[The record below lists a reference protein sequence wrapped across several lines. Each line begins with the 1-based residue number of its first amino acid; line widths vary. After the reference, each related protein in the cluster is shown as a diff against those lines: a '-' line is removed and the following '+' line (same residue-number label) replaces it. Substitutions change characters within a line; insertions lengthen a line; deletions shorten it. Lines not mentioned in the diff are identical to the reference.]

1 MSELTRPLAVLGWD
15 ERLAVAFEPHAK
27 AGLVPGRV
35 RLEHNH
41 VYRVIGA
48 DREWL
53 AEASGRIKYQAT
65 GRSALPAVGDWV
77 ALRPNETDGP
87 ALIRAILPRR
97 TWFSRRAAG
106 RRTDEQVV
114 AANIDTVLVVFG
126 LDRPVKRN
134 AIDRYLVVAAASG
147 AEPVV
152 VLNKADLSAD
162 LPADLAEAR
171 AAAGAAPV
179 FAVSA
184 TASPG
189 VSVLEPFLKVGQT
202 LALLGPSGS
211 GKSTIVNQLLGS
223 ELLPTGEVREWDARG
238 RHTSVHRQLVVRAA
252 GGLIVDTPGMREL
265 RLWDDDAPGHGTFA
279 DVEAL
284 SANCR
289 FRDCQHDREP
299 GCAIKAAVDS
309 GALDAARYESLMKLQ
324 RERADLGQERT
335 ERARIDAE
343 RAARSGKSTRTRRDE
358 KIVSKAI
365 KSMQKERGR

>member
-1 MSELTRPLAVLGWD
+1 MSELTESLARLGWD
-15 ERLAVAFEPHAK
+15 DRWAAAFEPHAR
-27 AGLVPGRV
+27 AGLLPGRV

-53 AEASGRIKYQAT
+53 AETSGRIKHQAT
-65 GRSALPAVGDWV
+65 GRSELPAVGDWV
-77 ALRPNETDGP
+77 ALRPSEGDGP

-147 AEPVV
+147 AEPVL

-162 LPADLAEAR
+162 LAADLEEAR
-171 AAAGAAPV
+171 AAAGAVPL

-184 TASPG
+184 TSSP
-189 VSVLEPFLKVGQT
+189 SVAALEPLLRAGRT
-202 LALLGPSGS
+202 IALLGPSGV
-211 GKSTIVNQLLGS
+211 GKSSIVNQLLGS
-223 ELLPTGEVREWDARG
+223 EVLPTGEVREWDARG

-252 GGLIVDTPGMREL
+252 GGLVVDTPGMREL
-265 RLWDDDAPGHGTFA
+265 RLWDDEAPVQAAFA
-279 DVEAL
+279 DVEEL
-284 SANCR
+284 SAHCR
-289 FRDCQHDREP
+289 FRDCRHDREP

-309 GALDAARYESLMKLQ
+309 GALDAGRYESFLKLQ
-324 RERADLGQERT
+324 QERAALGEERT
-335 ERARIDAE
+335 ERARLDAE
-343 RAARSGKSTRTRRDE
+343 RAGRSGKGTRTRRDE
-358 KIVSKAI
+358 KIGSKAL
-365 KSMQKERGR
+365 KAMQKERGR

>member
-1 MSELTRPLAVLGWD
+1 MSELTNRLAILGWD
-15 ERLAVAFEPHAK
+15 DRLATAFEVHAK

-41 VYRVIGA
+41 LYRVIGA

-53 AEASGRIKYQAT
+53 AETSGRIKHQAT

-77 ALRPNETDGP
+77 ALRPGETDGP

-152 VLNKADLSAD
+152 VLNKADLSDD

-171 AAAGAAPV
+171 AAAGTVPV

-189 VSVLEPFLKVGQT
+189 VEALEPLLKVGRT
-202 LALLGPSGS
+202 LALLGPSGA
-211 GKSTIVNQLLGS
+211 GKSTIVNRLLGS
-223 ELLPTGEVREWDARG
+223 ELLPTGGVRDWDARG

-265 RLWDDDAPGHGTFA
+265 RLWDDDAGVHATFT
-279 DVEAL
+279 DVEDL

-289 FRDCQHDREP
+289 FRDCQHDQEP

-309 GALDAARYESLMKLQ
+309 GALDAGRYESFMKLQ
-324 RERADLGQERT
+324 RERADLGKERT

-343 RAARSGKSTRTRRDE
+343 RAGRTSKGPQTRRDE
-358 KIVSKAI
+358 KIGSKAL
-365 KSMQKERGR
+365 KALQKERGR

>member
-1 MSELTRPLAVLGWD
+1 MSELTRSLAILGWD
-15 ERLAVAFEPHAK
+15 DRLAAAFEPHAA

-41 VYRVIGA
+41 LYRVIGA

-53 AEASGRIKYQAT
+53 AEASGRIKHQAT

-77 ALRPNETDGP
+77 ALRPGETDGP

-134 AIDRYLVVAAASG
+134 AIDRYLVVAAGSG

-152 VLNKADLSAD
+152 VLNKADLSED
-162 LPADLAEAR
+162 LAADLAEAR
-171 AAAGAAPV
+171 AAAGAVRV

-189 VSVLEPFLKVGQT
+189 VEALEPLLKVGQT
-202 LALLGPSGS
+202 LALLGPSGV
-211 GKSTIVNQLLGS
+211 GKSTIVNRLLGS

-265 RLWDDDAPGHGTFA
+265 RLWEDDAAGPATFP
-279 DVEAL
+279 DVEDL
-284 SANCR
+284 SANCK
-289 FRDCQHDREP
+289 FRDCQHDKEP
-299 GCAIKAAVDS
+299 GCAIKAAVES
-309 GALDAARYESLMKLQ
+309 GTLDAARYESFMKLQ

-343 RAARSGKSTRTRRDE
+343 RADRTSKNPRTRRDE
-358 KIVSKAI
+358 KIGSKAL
-365 KSMQKERGR
+365 KALQKERGR